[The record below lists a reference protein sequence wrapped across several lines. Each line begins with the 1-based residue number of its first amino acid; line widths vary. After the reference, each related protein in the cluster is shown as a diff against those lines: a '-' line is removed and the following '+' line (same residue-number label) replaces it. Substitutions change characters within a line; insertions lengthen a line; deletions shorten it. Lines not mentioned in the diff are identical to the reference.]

1 MIPRSLL
8 RGESIYKRPVMLK
21 ELIKNAGLLIIL
33 IGVIILAVVVFSGV
47 QTNSLLGL
55 SLGLVIGG
63 LLAHILINR
72 FVD

>member
-1 MIPRSLL
+1 
-8 RGESIYKRPVMLK
+8 MLK
-21 ELIKNAGLLIIL
+21 ELLKNAGLLIIV
-33 IGVIILAVVVFSGV
+33 IGVIILGVIVFGSV

-55 SLGLVIGG
+55 CLGLVIGG